1 MALRQILSNLGIAIV
16 TPFGAFSLFT
26 DFENMS
32 EFKPGDHHAE
42 SIQATVDSVVLWA
55 KAMKTIR

>member
-16 TPFGAFSLFT
+16 APFGALSLFT

-42 SIQATVDSVVLWA
+42 SIQATIDSVV
-55 KAMKTIR
+55 